1 MQLKGMKKLGLIV
14 LTAAVMVACG
24 NKAKDAEQARL
35 DSIARADSIAK
46 VEAMMADSIEKAAEA
61 QAMVDSMAKA
71 QATAD
76 SIAAAK
82 AQKAGKPMPKTTKP
96 ATKPVATT
104 TERPATGRT
113 VETIKGET
121 VVDNRPK
128 KEEVVKPRT
137 PAEAAEAAEKAK
149 KDAIKNART
158 PAEAAEAAEKAKKDA
173 I

>member
-46 VEAMMADSIEKAAEA
+46 VEAMRTDSIEKAAEA

-96 ATKPVATT
+96 VATT

-121 VVDNRPK
+121 VVDNKPK

>member
-46 VEAMMADSIEKAAEA
+46 VEAMRTDSIEKAAEA

-96 ATKPVATT
+96 ATKHVATT
-104 TERPATGRT
+104 TATSEKPATVKT
-113 VETIKGET
+113 EPVESKPKAEEQPKTIEQLKQEALE
-121 VVDNRPK
+121 K
-128 KEEVVKPRT
+128 KRQ
-137 PAEAAEAAEKAK
+137 EKL
-149 KDAIKNART
+149 
-158 PAEAAEAAEKAKKDA
+158 KAMGHED
-173 I
+173 

>member
-46 VEAMMADSIEKAAEA
+46 VEAMRTDSIEKAAEA
-61 QAMVDSMAKA
+61 QAM
-71 QATAD
+71 AD

-121 VVDNRPK
+121 VVDNKPK

>member
-46 VEAMMADSIEKAAEA
+46 VEAMRTDSIEKAAEA

-121 VVDNRPK
+121 IVNPK
-128 KEEVVKPRT
+128 KEEPAKPRT

>member
-46 VEAMMADSIEKAAEA
+46 VEAMRTDSIEKAAEV

-71 QATAD
+71 QVTAD

>member
-1 MQLKGMKKLGLIV
+1 MKKGFFV
-14 LTAAVMVACG
+14 LFV
-24 NKAKDAEQARL
+24 L
-35 DSIARADSIAK
+35 
-46 VEAMMADSIEKAAEA
+46 
-61 QAMVDSMAKA
+61 
-71 QATAD
+71 
-76 SIAAAK
+76 
-82 AQKAGKPMPKTTKP
+82 KTCIFRFDDYTTSEKP
-96 ATKPVATT
+96 ATVK
-104 TERPATGRT
+104 TEP
-113 VETIKGET
+113 

>member
-46 VEAMMADSIEKAAEA
+46 VEAMRTDSIEKAAEA

-71 QATAD
+71 QVTAD

-104 TERPATGRT
+104 TATSEKPATVKT
-113 VETIKGET
+113 EP

-128 KEEVVKPRT
+128 AEEQPKT
-137 PAEAAEAAEKAK
+137 IEQLKQEALEKK
-149 KDAIKNART
+149 RQ
-158 PAEAAEAAEKAKKDA
+158 EKLKAMGQED
-173 I
+173 

>member
-1 MQLKGMKKLGLIV
+1 
-14 LTAAVMVACG
+14 
-24 NKAKDAEQARL
+24 
-35 DSIARADSIAK
+35 
-46 VEAMMADSIEKAAEA
+46 
-61 QAMVDSMAKA
+61 
-71 QATAD
+71 
-76 SIAAAK
+76 
-82 AQKAGKPMPKTTKP
+82 MPKTTKP

-104 TERPATGRT
+104 TATSEKPATVKT
-113 VETIKGET
+113 EP
-121 VVDNRPK
+121 VVDNKPK

>member
-14 LTAAVMVACG
+14 LTAAVIVACG

-46 VEAMMADSIEKAAEA
+46 VEAMRTDSIEKAAEA

-96 ATKPVATT
+96 ATKPVSTT
-104 TERPATGRT
+104 TATSEKPATVKT
-113 VETIKGET
+113 EP

-149 KDAIKNART
+149 KDAI
-158 PAEAAEAAEKAKKDA
+158 
-173 I
+173 